1 MIIDLMNF
9 ICMYEPIEWIKQLD
23 PTAYWHYASH
33 NCQDLFMTPSE
44 LRAKAPQGATHYDIE
59 NGKPVFYMTN
69 HLGYTMRYKGY
80 WYVALGVNIDN
91 YRRL

>member
-1 MIIDLMNF
+1 
-9 ICMYEPIEWIKQLD
+9 
-23 PTAYWHYASH
+23 
-33 NCQDLFMTPSE
+33 MTPTE

-59 NGKPVFYMTN
+59 NGQPVFYMTN